1 MGHAAIPVLLSGSTL
16 SWPDWEE
23 TPVRRVLPTR
33 SGAGARAHEAGR
45 AHSAKAN
52 STLRRRTI
60 SWKASCRRAAW
71 SFSSNRPGKT
81 SSG

>member
-1 MGHAAIPVLLSGSTL
+1 MGHAGIPVPLSDSPL
-16 SWPDWEE
+16 SWPSWEE
-23 TPVRRVLPTR
+23 TPVRRLLPTR
-33 SGAGARAHEAGR
+33 SGAGTRTHEGGR

-52 STLRRRTI
+52 SMLRRRTI